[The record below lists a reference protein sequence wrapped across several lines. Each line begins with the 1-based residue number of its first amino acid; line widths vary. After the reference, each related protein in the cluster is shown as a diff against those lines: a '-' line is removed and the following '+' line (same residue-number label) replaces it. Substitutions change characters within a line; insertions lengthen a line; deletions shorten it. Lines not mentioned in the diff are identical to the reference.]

1 MTGSTPPNTL
11 AEEGAKVTRA
21 INDTIKRF
29 TAAGPNF
36 GMDGFPGYMQAA
48 QEYNSKVLE
57 FTVANTTAMFDYFWR
72 LSETKSAPEM
82 VELATRHA
90 RAQFETLTSQA
101 KELQS
106 IAQKAMPKAGG

>member
-36 GMDGFPGYMQAA
+36 GMDGSPRGGRPVDQARRLRL
-48 QEYNSKVLE
+48 S
-57 FTVANTTAMFDYFWR
+57 WR
-72 LSETKSAPEM
+72 LDR
-82 VELATRHA
+82 V
-90 RAQFETLTSQA
+90 RAQR
-101 KELQS
+101 
-106 IAQKAMPKAGG
+106 